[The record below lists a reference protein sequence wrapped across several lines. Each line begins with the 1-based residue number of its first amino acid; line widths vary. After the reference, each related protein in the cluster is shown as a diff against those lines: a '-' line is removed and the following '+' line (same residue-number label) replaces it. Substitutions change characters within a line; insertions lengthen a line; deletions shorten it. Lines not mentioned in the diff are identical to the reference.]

1 MRCVLP
7 RRPAGEFGRG
17 TMMSKNNSRGV
28 VLTGPLQCPVPSRKN
43 DVVLLGHGSGGKLT
57 SELVRNV
64 FLPAFSNPALDHL
77 GDSAELIVEAKRIV
91 FTTDSFVVSPWRFPG
106 GDVGDLAVNGTIN
119 DLAVSGAS
127 PIALSAA
134 FILEEGFSIADLR
147 AIVESMR
154 AAAAR
159 ARVPIVTADTKVV
172 ERGKGDGVFITTSG
186 VGVLPEGVDLAPE
199 RIKPGDAIIVSGP
212 LGDHGI
218 AVMSAREGL
227 EFETTVESDT
237 APLHE
242 LVATMLATGAEIRC
256 MRDVTRGGLATV
268 LNEIANAASVR
279 VLLSEPDLPVRD
291 AVRAACEILGLD
303 PLYVACEGRLVA
315 IVNADDAPSL
325 LGAMRSHPLGSDA
338 LQVGTVVCRS
348 EARVLVRTA
357 FGTTRMVDALP
368 GALLPRIC

>member
-1 MRCVLP
+1 
-7 RRPAGEFGRG
+7 
-17 TMMSKNNSRGV
+17 MSKGNNSRGV
-28 VLTGPLQCPVPSRKN
+28 VPTRAVQCPVPFRKN
-43 DVVLLGHGSGGKLT
+43 DAVLLGHGSGGKLT
-57 SELVRNV
+57 SDLVREV
-64 FLPAFSNPALDHL
+64 FLPAFSNSALDHL
-77 GDSAELIVEAKRIV
+77 SDSAELQLEGKRIV

-106 GDVGDLAVNGTIN
+106 GNLGDIAVNGTVN

-127 PIALSAA
+127 PVALSAA

-159 ARVPIVTADTKVV
+159 AGVHIVTADTKVV

-186 VGVLPEGVDLAPE
+186 VGLLPEGMNLAPE

-218 AVMSAREGL
+218 AVMCAREGL
-227 EFETTVESDT
+227 EFETTVRSDT
-237 APLHE
+237 APLHQ

-268 LNEIANAASVR
+268 LNEIAIAASVQM
-279 VLLSEPDLPVRD
+279 LLSEPDLPVRD

-315 IVNADDAPSL
+315 IVDQRGTQSL
-325 LGAMRSHPLGSDA
+325 LAAMRSHPLGSDA

-357 FGTTRMVDALP
+357 FGTTRMVDTLP